1 MGNENFWETFEVSY
15 SPAININ
22 TMGDQRFWELCR
34 DGDIE
39 GVQAAIY
46 NGADVNEEDQGATGG
61 LMYALYN
68 THNDVVQ
75 LLLNHPQI
83 DVNKVNRNGKGAL
96 HYAVVGVNQEGLA
109 ALLARQDLTTINQR
123 NRNGWSPIVHAV
135 EWNAVNCFNLLV
147 ADPRLDLDTRDN
159 YQRSPEEV
167 YR

>member
-1 MGNENFWETFEVSY
+1 MN
-15 SPAININ
+15 
-22 TMGDQRFWELCR
+22 DQRLVDLCR
-34 DGDIE
+34 HGDIE
-39 GVQAAIY
+39 GVQAAIDH
-46 NGADVNEEDQGATGG
+46 GVDVNVEDRVGGTG
-61 LMYALYN
+61 LMVALKN
-68 THNDVVQ
+68 NQNNVVQ

-83 DVNKVNRNGKGAL
+83 DVNKVNRNGKSAL

-159 YQRSPEEV
+159 YQRSPEGV
-167 YR
+167 RR